1 MNLLA
6 IARSL
11 GGEVYGRQILA
22 PGFGHSRRDRSLSIR
37 LDSRAPGGLLVHSF
51 AGDDPL
57 VAKDHVRAV
66 LGLRSGTLAQLPETK
81 AAQAEPPPDDAERTA
96 RAVALW
102 REARDPRGSVVERYL
117 RRRGLNLPDEAAGE
131 AIRFHPACPFAGE
144 HIPAMVCLVRDVV
157 TDKPKAIHRTA
168 LSPDGL
174 KVEVR
179 GADRLSLGPIAA
191 GAIKLTP
198 DADVRT
204 CLGIAEGVETA
215 LSMRRVPE
223 FGASPVWSL
232 ISEAGVRRFS
242 VQSGIGCLWLAV
254 DHDPAGIKAARTVAD
269 RWQAAGAEGRSVDL
283 PLASPGHCVRG
294 PPQRR

>member
-1 MNLLA
+1 MTNLSA
-6 IARSL
+6 IARAL
-11 GGEVYGRQILA
+11 GGEVHGLQVLA
-22 PGFGHSRRDRSLSIR
+22 PGFGHSRRDRSLAIR
-37 LDSRAPGGLLVHSF
+37 LDPRAPGGLLVHSF
-51 AGDDPL
+51 AGDDAL

-66 LGLRSGTLAQLPETK
+66 LGLRSGTLPPFSK
-81 AAQAEPPPDDAERTA
+81 APQAEPPPDDAERTA

-102 REARDPRGSVVERYL
+102 REARDPRGTVVDAYL

-144 HIPAMVCLVRDVV
+144 HTPAMVCLVRDVV
-157 TDKPKAIHRTA
+157 TDQPKAIHRTS

-198 DADVRT
+198 DADVTT

-232 ISEAGVRRFS
+232 ISEAGVRRFP
-242 VQSGIGCLWLAV
+242 VLSGIECLWVAV

-269 RWQAAGAEGRSVDL
+269 HWQAAGAEAFLITPSAPRADL
-283 PLASPGHCVRG
+283 NDIFGVRHA
-294 PPQRR
+294 

>member
-1 MNLLA
+1 MTNLSA
-6 IARSL
+6 IARAL
-11 GGEVYGRQILA
+11 GGEVHGRQVLA
-22 PGFGHSRRDRSLSIR
+22 PGLGHSCRDRSLAIR
-37 LDSRAPGGLLVHSF
+37 LDPRAPGGLLVHSF

-66 LGLRSGTLAQLPETK
+66 LGLRSGTLAHLPKTK
-81 AAQAEPPPDDAERTA
+81 AAQAEPPPDERTA

-131 AIRFHPACPFAGE
+131 AIRFHPACPFASE
-144 HIPAMVCLVRDVV
+144 HTPAMVCLVRDVV
-157 TDKPKAIHRTA
+157 TDQPKAIHRTA

-198 DADVRT
+198 DADVTT

-232 ISEAGVRRFS
+232 ISEAGVRRFPAL
-242 VQSGIGCLWLAV
+242 SGIECLWLAV

-269 RWQAAGAEGRSVDL
+269 RWQTEGAEAFLITPFAPRADL
-283 PLASPGHCVRG
+283 NDIFGARHA
-294 PPQRR
+294 

>member
-1 MNLLA
+1 MTNHSA
-6 IARSL
+6 IARAL
-11 GGEVYGRQILA
+11 GGEVQGRQVLA
-22 PGFGHSRRDRSLSIR
+22 PGLGHSRRDRSLAIR
-37 LDSRAPGGLLVHSF
+37 LDPRAPDGLLVHSF

-57 VAKDHVRAV
+57 VAKGARP
-66 LGLRSGTLAQLPETK
+66 RSGRLAYLPETK

-96 RAVALW
+96 RAVAIW

-117 RRRGLNLPDEAAGE
+117 RRRGLNLPGEAAGE
-131 AIRFHPACPFAGE
+131 AIRVHPACPFAGE
-144 HIPAMVCLVRDVV
+144 HIPAMVCLVRDFV

-198 DADVRT
+198 DADVTT

-215 LSMRRVPE
+215 LSMRRLPE

-232 ISEAGVRRFS
+232 ISEAGVRGFPAL
-242 VQSGIGCLWLAV
+242 SGIECLWLAV
-254 DHDPAGIKAARTVAD
+254 DHDPAGIKAARAVAD
-269 RWQAAGAEGRSVDL
+269 RWQAARAEAFLITPFAPPADLNDIFGARH
-283 PLASPGHCVRG
+283 A
-294 PPQRR
+294 